1 MVPKTI
7 ALPLGYAPERNDK
20 TIFHL
25 PQGFLGILGLE
36 PKTHGLKGRRS
47 TIELYALCPEFHLSS
62 SSI

>member
-47 TIELYALCPEFHLSS
+47 TIELYAPNFT
-62 SSI
+62 